1 MIRVDFAHAAS
12 VSEAVALLNAPDA
25 RALPLAG
32 GTDLLVMMRRD
43 GAWFDRLVDI
53 SGIPEM
59 RAITESATAIRI
71 GAAVTFAEV
80 AASPL
85 LRAAAPL
92 LVEACLSVG
101 SPQIRNAGTLGGNIA
116 NAAACADSLPAL
128 VALDASATLAGP
140 AGERI
145 VPVSSITLA
154 PHRTALAPGEL
165 IVSFEFP
172 KLPPG
177 AGSAFVKLG
186 RRNAQAIA
194 RLSMAAIGRVDT
206 GGCIDFARLAPGAA
220 LPVAAR
226 LTTVEETLLGAT
238 LSPALIAAAGAQAAE
253 AMITVTGRRWST
265 EYKEV
270 AIQGLVAQALGRAF
284 GMTA

>member
-1 MIRVDFAHAAS
+1 MTRVEFAPAAS
-12 VSEAVALLNAPDA
+12 VREAVALLNAPEM

-43 GAWFDRLVDI
+43 GAWFDRLVDV
-53 SGIPEM
+53 SGVPEM
-59 RAITESATAIRI
+59 REITESADAIRV
-71 GAAVTFAEV
+71 GAAVTFAEA

-128 VALDASATLAGP
+128 VALDANATIAGP
-140 AGERI
+140 DGERV
-145 VPVSSITLA
+145 VPVASITLT
-154 PHRTALAPGEL
+154 PHRTALARGEL
-165 IVSFEFP
+165 IVSFAFP

-177 AGSAFVKLG
+177 ARSAFVKLG

-194 RLSMAAIGRVDT
+194 RLSMAAIGRVDA
-206 GGCIDFARLAPGAA
+206 GGCVDFIRLAPGAA

-226 LTTVEETLLGAT
+226 LTAVEDSLLGAAP
-238 LSPALIAAAGAQAAE
+238 SPALVAGAGARAAE
-253 AMITVTGRRWST
+253 AMIAVTGRRWST

-270 AIQGLVAQALGRAF
+270 AIQGLVEQALGRVF
-284 GMTA
+284 GITA

>member
-1 MIRVDFAHAAS
+1 
-12 VSEAVALLNAPDA
+12 
-25 RALPLAG
+25 
-32 GTDLLVMMRRD
+32 MR
-43 GAWFDRLVDI
+43 G
-53 SGIPEM
+53 
-59 RAITESATAIRI
+59 ITESADAIRI
-71 GAAVTFAEV
+71 GAAVTFAEA

-128 VALDASATLAGP
+128 VALDATATIAGVD
-140 AGERI
+140 GERV
-145 VPVSSITLA
+145 VPAAALTLA
-154 PHRTALAPGEL
+154 PHRPALSPGEL
-165 IVSFEFP
+165 IVSFAFP

-194 RLSMAAIGRVDT
+194 RLSLAAIGRVDPD
-206 GGCIDFARLAPGAA
+206 GRIDFVRLAPGAA

-226 LTTVEETLLGAT
+226 LTSVETALLGHAPSGP
-238 LSPALIAAAGAQAAE
+238 LFAAAGAQAAE
-253 AMITVTGRRWST
+253 AMIAVTGRRWST

-270 AIQGLVAQALGRAF
+270 AIQGLVAQALGRVF
-284 GMTA
+284 GVAA